1 MAVSNAMKSRDTSL
15 QRGQKAA
22 DDYWNKVTESN
33 TTLKNSMDSI
43 LGDYDKSITEYKNS
57 VNNMLT
63 DYNKNVTLAQ
73 TEAQGKL
80 DNSMS
85 ELNNALDKY
94 TGENAYKD
102 TLKMGQRGAASSAGK
117 AASEATGAARA
128 AGLNP
133 VTAAL
138 LGTNNTINAYNQA
151 LDTQQAAAANQYAG
165 AANAAWNKAQLNASN
180 IKDMLANS
188 MTGYGNALSGQMQGA
203 SNTLGAAGNKM
214 QNNLQGESAIA
225 ANKIGGAA
233 QQVANYQNQA
243 QTGQSSQNLFEK
255 AWNDFARVLPWN
267 W

>member
-1 MAVSNAMKSRDTSL
+1 MSSSTAKKSRDTSL
-15 QRGQKAA
+15 SRGQSAA
-22 DDYWNKVTESN
+22 NDYWNKVTEAN
-33 TTLKNSMDSI
+33 TALKNSMDSI
-43 LGDYDKSITEYKNS
+43 LGNYDKSITEYKNS
-57 VNNMLT
+57 VNDMLT
-63 DYNKNVTLAQ
+63 EYNKNVKSAQ

-80 DNSMS
+80 DTSMS

-94 TGENAYKD
+94 TGENAYRD

-128 AGLNP
+128 AGLTP
-133 VTAAL
+133 AQAAL
-138 LGTNNTINAYNQA
+138 LGTNSTINAYNQG
-151 LDTQQAAAANQYAG
+151 LDTQQTQAANQYAA
-165 AANAAWNKAQLNASN
+165 AANAAQNKAQLSASN

-188 MTGYGNALSGQMQGA
+188 MAGYGNALNGQMQGA
-203 SNTLGAAGNKM
+203 SGVLGAAGNKM

-243 QTGQSSQNLFEK
+243 QTGQSSQNLLEK
-255 AWNDFARVLPWN
+255 AWNSFSNILPWN